1 MAYKLQNNNL
11 EIHIDLPLENYNFS
25 RFDWTGKIVEVKF
38 KNIHLSSAERT
49 DHENENSFGK
59 GYYNEFGIDTA
70 LGFNEAKIGGWF
82 HKIGVGLLK
91 KDDNNYLFSKN
102 YEVDPADFKV
112 VCEPNKVLII
122 CKSKDVNGYSYV
134 LKKEIELQES
144 SFMVKYDLQ
153 NTGVKDI
160 VTDEYAHNFIAINKD
175 LIGSDYVLKFPFLL
189 KSQFFGE
196 AVNPD
201 RKVDVG
207 QNEIKFNGS
216 PEEQFFF
223 SNLSG
228 NEDVD
233 AKWDLI
239 NIKNKTG
246 ISESGNFKT
255 NKINL
260 WGWRHV
266 ISPELFFNVSV
277 KPGQSTR
284 WSRTYKVYKLD

>member
-1 MAYKLQNNNL
+1 MQQ
-11 EIHIDLPLENYNFS
+11 
-25 RFDWTGKIVEVKF
+25 R
-38 KNIHLSSAERT
+38 R
-49 DHENENSFGK
+49 
-59 GYYNEFGIDTA
+59 
-70 LGFNEAKIGGWF
+70 
-82 HKIGVGLLK
+82 VGLLK

-112 VCEPNKVLII
+112 VCEPNKVLIV

-201 RKVDVG
+201 QKVDVG

-233 AKWDLI
+233 AIWDLI
-239 NIKNKTG
+239 NIKNKIG

-284 WSRTYKVYKLD
+284 WSRTYKAYKLD